1 MLLNEPV
8 ITIDFELKG
17 LSPLI
22 STGLGLTPKVI
33 KYSTKLIFSSIARN
47 SFIKFDAT
55 GHMSFISNKSSSFA
69 ERKLVMLLKFKAKF
83 IAVASPTS
91 LIPREYINL
100 GKVVSLL
107 S

>member
-8 ITIDFELKG
+8 ITIDLELKG

-22 STGLGLTPKVI
+22 STALGLTPKVI
-33 KYSTKLIFSSIARN
+33 KSLTKLIFSSIARN
-47 SFIKFDAT
+47 SFMKFDAT
-55 GHMSFISNKSSSFA
+55 GPISFISNKSSSFA
-69 ERKLVMLLKFKAKF
+69 ERKLVMLLKFKARF

>member
-1 MLLNEPV
+1 MPLNEPV
-8 ITIDFELKG
+8 MTIDLELKG

-33 KYSTKLIFSSIARN
+33 KFLTKLIFPSRARN

-55 GHMSFISNKSSSFA
+55 GPISFIYNKSSSFA
-69 ERKLVMLLKFKAKF
+69 ERKFFMLLKFKAKF